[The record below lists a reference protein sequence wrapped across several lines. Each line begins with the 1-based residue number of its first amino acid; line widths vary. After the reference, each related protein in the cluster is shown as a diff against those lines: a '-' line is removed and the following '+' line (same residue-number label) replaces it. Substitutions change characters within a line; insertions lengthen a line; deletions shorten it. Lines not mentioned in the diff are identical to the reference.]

1 MFQTIISALA
11 VFVSTSID
19 YVIILTIILSQSQ
32 TKKNEGHVAGGLY
45 LGTALLVI
53 ISLVAAFVLNYI
65 PEEWMTGFLGLIPI
79 ILGIRVAI
87 GKGKEE
93 EEEEEEEGEEKEI
106 VEKLESRKSTQM
118 FWTIALITIASGG
131 DNLGIYIPYFATLS
145 GADIALVLI
154 IFAIATAV
162 LFFLGKRLSTIPF
175 IHSTLEKYEKV
186 IVPIVY
192 IALGIFIMIENG
204 TITKI
209 LQLIGG

>member
-1 MFQTIISALA
+1 MN
-11 VFVSTSID
+11 D
-19 YVIILTIILSQSQ
+19 
-32 TKKNEGHVAGGLY
+32 K
-45 LGTALLVI
+45 LV
-53 ISLVAAFVLNYI
+53 
-65 PEEWMTGFLGLIPI
+65 
-79 ILGIRVAI
+79 
-87 GKGKEE
+87 
-93 EEEEEEEGEEKEI
+93 
-106 VEKLESRKSTQM
+106 
-118 FWTIALITIASGG
+118 G